1 MVTKAQGQR
10 ARSRNHK
17 PAPHANLPP
26 GAIVMDIKK
35 YGGRWIATRRG
46 KVMAVADSYK
56 QLDLKVVDMG
66 IENEVIFTQV
76 PKSGALVY

>member
-1 MVTKAQGQR
+1 MVTKANSPR
-10 ARSRNHK
+10 ARNPNPK
-17 PAPHANLPP
+17 PAHANLPP
-26 GAIVMDIKK
+26 GAVVLDVKK

-56 QLDLKVVDMG
+56 ELDKKVVDLR
-66 IENEVIFTQV
+66 IETEVIFTQV